1 MATMNPAIVLLIA
14 AFAAPVV
21 VSFLGLVRHDLVP
34 RASVLMTGLAFLAA
48 IWTCFQDDA
57 LFVVPWAPTW
67 SMEFSLGLDGLA
79 RMYALLATGIGFF
92 VVLYASKY
100 MELHLQHD
108 NRSPGEQTRFFGF
121 LLLFMASMVGLVM
134 AQDLILIFV
143 FWDLTAIASYFLI
156 GFDRNEEESRSS
168 AQMALLITGITAIFV
183 LIGALWLFEVYGTYS
198 LPDIIA
204 ASDGGQATG
213 FAVGLIVLGALAKS
227 AQVPMHFWLP
237 RAMAAPT
244 PVSAYLHSAAMVAA
258 GVFLIGRVYPLVE
271 QYGWMLDTLLVIGF
285 ASMAVGG
292 VIALTRNVLKQILAY
307 STISQYGYVVAMFG
321 LGGEKGVIGAT
332 FYVLAHA
339 LVKSALFLT
348 AGAVT
353 EATGR
358 KNLSDVGGLARRMPL
373 LAVGS
378 GMASAGLIAL
388 PLTIGFFKDE
398 LFFGAAYDRDIRFA
412 VMSVLGAS
420 LTFAYI
426 LRFWKQTFLGKLRTE
441 PKPISGYLVW
451 PVIVLGGATVIGG
464 LWTAP
469 AVWIAEQAAS
479 VTAGSPTQIHVAY
492 HLDSR
497 PENLMA
503 LSTWTMGILLYVT
516 RRLWWPAALGVA
528 HLGEF
533 FGPAR
538 IYLMTLQ
545 GLNQFSDS
553 IHRIEV
559 RDLRSRVATILFPA
573 GVLVGVA
580 VIVTPNS
587 SSFEIGTVTASDI
600 PLVTMLVASL
610 VSAFVVVLVRD
621 HFRIAIGLSSVGF
634 SLAGVYA
641 FMGAPDVTMV
651 ALVVETILSMF
662 IMGMLVLM
670 PRPILRFETEVRA
683 EKRAVRRDT
692 AMASIAGALTFFVA
706 WGALSRPSSSTE
718 VIDSHAVLTPAV
730 HGKDIVTVILADF
743 RGFDTMGE
751 ATVIAL
757 TLLGIISLLRS
768 GRLR

>member
-1 MATMNPAIVLLIA
+1 
-14 AFAAPVV
+14 VV
-21 VSFLGLVRHDLVP
+21 V
-34 RASVLMTGLAFLAA
+34 
-48 IWTCFQDDA
+48 
-57 LFVVPWAPTW
+57 
-67 SMEFSLGLDGLA
+67 
-79 RMYALLATGIGFF
+79 
-92 VVLYASKY
+92 YASKY
-100 MELHLQHD
+100 IELHLLHGG
-108 NRSPGEQTRFFGF
+108 RSLGEQTRFFGF

-168 AQMALLITGITAIFV
+168 AQMALLVTGITAIFV
-183 LIGALWLFEVYGTYS
+183 LIGALWLFQIHGTFE
-198 LPDIIA
+198 LPQIIA
-204 ASDGGQATG
+204 TGTGDRATG
-213 FAVGLIVLGALAKS
+213 IAVGLIVLGALAKS

-258 GVFLIGRVYPLVE
+258 GVFLIGRVYPLVA
-271 QYGWMLDTLLVIGF
+271 QYDWMLDALLVIGF

-292 VIALTRNVLKQILAY
+292 IIALTRNVLKQILAY

-353 EATGR
+353 EATR
-358 KNLSDVGGLARRMPL
+358 KKSLSEVGGLARRMPL
-373 LAVGS
+373 LAAGS
-378 GMASAGLIAL
+378 GMAAAGLIAL

-398 LFFGAAYDRDIRFA
+398 LFFGAAHEQGTRFA
-412 VMSVLGAS
+412 VLSVIGAA

-441 PKPISGYLVW
+441 PAPISGYLVW
-451 PVIVLGGATVIGG
+451 PVVILGVATVVGG
-464 LWTAP
+464 FWTKP

-479 VTAGSPTQIHVAY
+479 VSAGAPVEIHVAY

-503 LSTWTMGILLYVT
+503 IATWVTGTLLYVT

-538 IYLMTLQ
+538 IYLVTLQ
-545 GLNQFSDS
+545 GLNHLSDS

-559 RDLRSRVATILFPA
+559 RDLRSRVATILLPA
-573 GVLVGVA
+573 GLLVGLA

-587 SSFEIGTVTASDI
+587 NSFEIGSIGRDDI
-600 PLVTMLVASL
+600 PLIVTLVASL

-641 FMGAPDVTMV
+641 FMGAPDVTLV
-651 ALVVETILSMF
+651 AIVVETVLSMF

-683 EKRAVRRDT
+683 ERRALRRDGSV
-692 AMASIAGALTFFVA
+692 ALIAFGMAFFVA
-706 WGALSRPSSSTE
+706 WGALSRPASSTE
-718 VIDSHAVLTPAV
+718 VIDTQTMLTPAV

-751 ATVIAL
+751 VTVIAL